1 MQKLE
6 QKILTLADQCV
17 KCGMCLPS
25 CPTNKL
31 TGLEGHSPRGRIA
44 LWQNIAS
51 KQLEPTKR
59 TLNYLN
65 QCLGCGACENNCP
78 AGVKFIELQNLGK
91 NYLLNHNITAQSE
104 DKKFQVRTCAV
115 GIINRLIIKSLSSRP
130 LNKLAAY
137 GLFCYQKFNLKFIP
151 YLNSLTAINFPP
163 LSSLYIQ
170 PQTIHNTQQ
179 QVLLFT
185 GCANNIIAQETIKSI
200 ITVLNRLGVNVLI
213 NNALTCC
220 GALYSHSG
228 EVKTAERI
236 IQKNQ
241 KSTADFLKTNPV
253 SHLLTIDTG
262 CHQQISKQFSQISV
276 LNVQT
281 YLLQLLSSENALKQF
296 LSVPRKANPNSDVP
310 TIYVYNPC
318 SQREQLKSNNIT
330 HDLLKLA
337 ITNVTIKTVSS
348 GFGCCGAA
356 GRYMLDHPQ
365 TASKLATQII
375 EDIIKTNNL
384 SENMT
389 LCTSNV
395 GCAIHLQ
402 NILLKNYGIKLA
414 IKHPITLI
422 CENLA

>member
-44 LWQNIAS
+44 LWQNIA
-51 KQLEPTKR
+51 KKHLHPTEQ

-78 AGVKFIELQNLGK
+78 AGVKFLELHNLGK
-91 NYLLNHNITAQSE
+91 NYLLNHNITALSK
-104 DKKFQVRTCAV
+104 DKKFWVKTRAV
-115 GIINRLIIKSLSSRP
+115 AIINRLIIKSLSSRP

-137 GLFCYQKFNLKFIP
+137 GLFCYQKLNLKFIP
-151 YLNSLTAINFPP
+151 YLNSLTAIKFPG
-163 LSSLYIQ
+163 LSSLSIQ
-170 PQTIHNTQQ
+170 SQTIHNT

-200 ITVLNRLGVNVLI
+200 ITVLNRLGINVLI

-228 EVKTAERI
+228 EVKTADSI

-241 KSTADFLKTNPV
+241 KSTADFLKTNPI
-253 SHLLTIDTG
+253 SHILTIDTG

-281 YLLQLLSSENALKQF
+281 YLLQLLSSDNALKPF
-296 LSVPRKANPNSDVP
+296 LSVSRKVDTYSDIA

-318 SQREQLKSNNIT
+318 SQREQLKSHNLT
-330 HDLLKLA
+330 EELLKLSLP
-337 ITNVTIKTVSS
+337 NSTIKTISK

-356 GRYMLDHPQ
+356 GRYMLDHPH
-365 TASKLATQII
+365 TAERLATQII
-375 EDIIKTNNL
+375 EDMIKTSSL

-389 LCTSNV
+389 LCTSNI

-402 NILLKNYGIKLA
+402 NILLKNYGIKLV